1 MTSEHVFLNDIISD
15 HRERMLNLKK
25 YYPFFKLAEIS
36 FSQFKEAGCELLD
49 MGYITMAILRFF
61 IEENNFKEKEI
72 TYGEYVEFM
81 TNCLKRDFGLNLL
94 PQDNKAVI
102 DYIFD
107 KIKNDGKPF
116 TFEYFDPLDKKKR
129 VSRMKLIES
138 KIVDNTVWYSISSDA
153 IEFYLD
159 TKEVKDESKISVEQ
173 LLLEKMIKSKNFKG
187 GTEVVKRIN
196 SEVNKMQYRKNEV
209 VAILSNDVFAGIEA
223 YEDFVDSG
231 MRWFEDEQKL
241 FVKNMELIE
250 AALNKTE
257 FEDTNSESYYRTVK
271 EIYELETELK
281 VAINKHSE
289 LLRACTDLQILT
301 DQIIKR
307 NKLSR
312 LRTGFNF
319 NNSLNDIIKHDDA
332 QVLVDLLNPMMS
344 LNIKKNFNLISI
356 DDILTYRPQ
365 KPETVERIKA
375 VKQENIVFEDE
386 LEDER
391 IKANYHFFMKHLL
404 QYISKHKEFTLA
416 EFNDYLMKRYS
427 EDIFRNG
434 DYYSFFIHLCQKTF
448 YRLKD
453 IKEQELRE
461 TFLEEI
467 LKDNTEYMDIAF
479 SIVMGEEDANTI
491 KLCDLFEI
499 TNITFV
505 RED

>member
-107 KIKNDGKPF
+107 KIKNEGKPF

-159 TKEVKDESKISVEQ
+159 TKEIKDESKISVEQ

-231 MRWFEDEQKL
+231 MRWCEDEQ
-241 FVKNMELIE
+241 
-250 AALNKTE
+250 
-257 FEDTNSESYYRTVK
+257 
-271 EIYELETELK
+271 
-281 VAINKHSE
+281 
-289 LLRACTDLQILT
+289 
-301 DQIIKR
+301 
-307 NKLSR
+307 
-312 LRTGFNF
+312 
-319 NNSLNDIIKHDDA
+319 
-332 QVLVDLLNPMMS
+332 
-344 LNIKKNFNLISI
+344 
-356 DDILTYRPQ
+356 
-365 KPETVERIKA
+365 
-375 VKQENIVFEDE
+375 
-386 LEDER
+386 
-391 IKANYHFFMKHLL
+391 
-404 QYISKHKEFTLA
+404 
-416 EFNDYLMKRYS
+416 
-427 EDIFRNG
+427 
-434 DYYSFFIHLCQKTF
+434 
-448 YRLKD
+448 
-453 IKEQELRE
+453 
-461 TFLEEI
+461 
-467 LKDNTEYMDIAF
+467 
-479 SIVMGEEDANTI
+479 
-491 KLCDLFEI
+491 
-499 TNITFV
+499 
-505 RED
+505 